1 MVIQW
6 YMSSLNL
13 MRRAEGPIETEPWS
27 HNQPSIIFFGLVL
40 WHFSA
45 LKSWFQE
52 EARMWKSVPQVRQAH
67 ILRSQDFLT
76 DWWID
81 PNGQMPRFFQVFQ
94 QLAKHEPPLQ
104 CESFEVHG
112 CLGLQVDQAGNE
124 STFLERNPHISRYI
138 GCCLCQKRFLRFDN
152 ADWSLRT
159 RKAQNVSA
167 SFSKTHSLFCHL
179 LPQFFGGRNSFAYCV
194 SKIHFWNLYD
204 PGTYWRVRK
213 MVEWSLRWYWSIL
226 VSMIRS
232 NGCWKLTWKVKSV
245 FQEEKN
251 DIFLCKWSQLKVE
264 TAVRITV
271 TTSWWCEAQWWHHVQ
286 ILERRQLAKL
296 QQGGIIVW
304 HLVYVHIKFI
314 YDYVGMGVYIY
325 IPLSQTFGHRYFIGC
340 A

>member
-1 MVIQW
+1 
-6 YMSSLNL
+6 
-13 MRRAEGPIETEPWS
+13 
-27 HNQPSIIFFGLVL
+27 
-40 WHFSA
+40 
-45 LKSWFQE
+45 
-52 EARMWKSVPQVRQAH
+52 MWKSVPQVRQAH

-76 DWWID
+76 DWSH
-81 PNGQMPRFFQVFQ
+81 GQMPRCHAVRYFNSWPSTSRLCSANHLRCTGAWGCKLIKQGTSQRFSKETRTSRDTLDVAYVRNDFYVLTMLIDHWEPERRKTFQ
-94 QLAKHEPPLQ
+94 QVLAKHIPY
-104 CESFEVHG
+104 SVIYSRSSSEVEIH
-112 CLGLQVDQAGNE
+112 L
-124 STFLERNPHISRYI
+124 HI
-138 GCCLCQKRFLRFDN
+138 
-152 ADWSLRT
+152 
-159 RKAQNVSA
+159 VSPR
-167 SFSKTHSLFCHL
+167 S
-179 LPQFFGGRNSFAYCV
+179 
-194 SKIHFWNLYD
+194 IFWNLYD

-314 YDYVGMGVYIY
+314 YDYVGMGVYI
-325 IPLSQTFGHRYFIGC
+325 PLWQTFGHRYFIGC

>member
-27 HNQPSIIFFGLVL
+27 HNQPSIIFFGLAL
-40 WHFSA
+40 WHFLA

-52 EARMWKSVPQVRQAH
+52 EARMWKSVPQVRQAR
-67 ILRSQDFLT
+67 ILSTWSQDFLT
-76 DWWID
+76 DWSDATLWGISTV
-81 PNGQMPRFFQVFQ
+81 GQARPAFAVRIIWGARVP
-94 QLAKHEPPLQ
+94 E
-104 CESFEVHG
+104 
-112 CLGLQVDQAGNE
+112 LQVDQAGNE
-124 STFLERNPHISRYI
+124 STFLERNLHISRYI

-204 PGTYWRVRK
+204 PGTYWRVQK

-232 NGCWKLTWKVKSV
+232 NGCSKLTWKVYFRK
-245 FQEEKN
+245 KN
-251 DIFLCKWSQLKVE
+251 RRFSF
-264 TAVRITV
+264 AN
-271 TTSWWCEAQWWHHVQ
+271 EANWK
-286 ILERRQLAKL
+286 LKL
-296 QQGGIIVW
+296 QCVSLWQLHGDARPNGGIMFRSWNDDNSPNCNRVA
-304 HLVYVHIKFI
+304 
-314 YDYVGMGVYIY
+314 
-325 IPLSQTFGHRYFIGC
+325 S
-340 A
+340 